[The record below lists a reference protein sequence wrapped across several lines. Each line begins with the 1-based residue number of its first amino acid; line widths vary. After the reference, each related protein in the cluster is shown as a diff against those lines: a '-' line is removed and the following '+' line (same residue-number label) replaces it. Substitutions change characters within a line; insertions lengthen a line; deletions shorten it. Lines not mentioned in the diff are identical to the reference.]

1 MNVRNWHI
9 ETLLIHGGEWHNTT
23 RAVVPPIWQ
32 TSTYKAPDDADA
44 FAELARS
51 PNPKEFYSRYGN
63 PTSAQV
69 QEILAQLEGAE
80 AAVLTASGMGAISSA
95 VLAVVKAGGHIVSQ
109 TSLYAGTL
117 TLFRDVL
124 PALGIETTFVEQTDA
139 QAFEQAIR
147 PNTQLLYVETPANP
161 LMKLTDLQAV
171 ATIAK
176 SKGIFTLCDN
186 TFATPLVQ
194 QPLQWGI
201 DAVVHSATKFLGG
214 HSDLTAGVVCGS
226 KAFIEAVWKKTV
238 ILGCALSA
246 FDAWLLLRGLR
257 TLSLRVRQANETAA
271 KLAAYLHSHPKVAC
285 VYHPSLPSH
294 PQHALACKQMQ
305 GFTAMLSFELRGRSE
320 QERFSK
326 GTSGNWSDETC
337 NECCKFGRRRVVSGA
352 PSKYVERTVYAR
364 TAGRC
369 RHSLRTGSR
378 LSRSGARRRPS
389 A

>member
-1 MNVRNWHI
+1 
-9 ETLLIHGGEWHNTT
+9 
-23 RAVVPPIWQ
+23 
-32 TSTYKAPDDADA
+32 
-44 FAELARS
+44 
-51 PNPKEFYSRYGN
+51 
-63 PTSAQV
+63 
-69 QEILAQLEGAE
+69 
-80 AAVLTASGMGAISSA
+80 
-95 VLAVVKAGGHIVSQ
+95 
-109 TSLYAGTL
+109 
-117 TLFRDVL
+117 
-124 PALGIETTFVEQTDA
+124 
-139 QAFEQAIR
+139 
-147 PNTQLLYVETPANP
+147 
-161 LMKLTDLQAV
+161 V

-320 QERFSK
+320 QERFRKAQAVIGAMKLATNAVSL
-326 GTSGNWSDETC
+326 GGVESLVVHPASMWSAQYTPEQLVAAGIPSGLV
-337 NECCKFGRRRVVSGA
+337 RVSVGLEHA
-352 PSKYVERTVYAR
+352 DDL
-364 TAGRC
+364 
-369 RHSLRTGSR
+369 LRDFAQA
-378 LSRSGARRRPS
+378 LEQV
-389 A
+389 